1 MMRMG
6 SRRVRMLDSSGESF
20 MQTSESVVNSIVDLD
35 ARAEDIRVQARG
47 EADAVRSKAR
57 EQVER
62 DRAANEAKSAEKIA
76 AIEVA
81 SARSRDEEIASVRKE
96 YAGKVEAVNR
106 TDAAAVG
113 KVVDMIFSRIKDSAR

>member
-1 MMRMG
+1 
-6 SRRVRMLDSSGESF
+6 

-47 EADAVRSKAR
+47 EAESVRREAC

-62 DRAANEAKSAEKIA
+62 DCAANEAKIAEKIA
-76 AIEVA
+76 AIESA
-81 SARSRDEEIASVRKE
+81 SARSRDEEIARVRKE
-96 YAGKVEAVNR
+96 YAGKVETVNR

-113 KVVDMIFSRIKDSAR
+113 KVVDMIFARIKGSAR